1 MYKMLFPVFYFA
13 KKNYKNC
20 QKSPS
25 LLAIKKKVSEC
36 FMNKKRTILIL
47 CIFII
52 GIVITFFIKN
62 NYKILKF
69 GNNINSKSIEEMEE
83 YILNI
88 SSYEANLEVTI
99 TSNKNE
105 NKYILNQKCGND
117 NVLKQEIIEPSNIQG
132 LQTIYNEGKLEIKN
146 SKLGLTTILENY
158 PYVTENVLWLSS
170 FVKDYKE
177 STKKSIKE
185 EDNMYVM
192 EVTTDN
198 SNEYM
203 YSKIL
208 YIDKKTNK
216 PSKML
221 IKDKNNKTLIYILYN
236 KINFDSLSKEEVLAF
251 QLDYIEL
258 KDL

>member
-1 MYKMLFPVFYFA
+1 MKN
-13 KKNYKNC
+13 KKIFFIIIVLLILVIGIFFIKYNYKN
-20 QKSPS
+20 
-25 LLAIKKKVSEC
+25 L
-36 FMNKKRTILIL
+36 N
-47 CIFII
+47 
-52 GIVITFFIKN
+52 
-62 NYKILKF
+62 F
-69 GNNINSKSIEEMEE
+69 GNTITSKSIEEMEK

-88 SSYEANLEVTI
+88 SSYEAKLEVTV

-105 NKYILNQKCGND
+105 NKYILSQKCGSD
-117 NVLKQEIIEPSNIQG
+117 QILKQEVIEPSNIQG

-170 FVKDYKE
+170 FTEDYKE
-177 STKKSIKE
+177 SSKKSIKE
-185 EDNMYVM
+185 EENMYVM

-198 SNEYM
+198 SNQYM
-203 YSKIL
+203 YNKIL

-221 IKDKNNKTLIYILYN
+221 IQDKNNKTLIYILYN
-236 KINFDSLSKEEVLAF
+236 EINFDSLSKEEVLAF

-258 KDL
+258 KNL